1 MLSCCPVS
9 DMLHQQVCSHLT
21 GLNTFYGHLIL
32 KCKLFKNNMMQ
43 QRRHKTNKYS
53 TFCKKWSGI
62 HQMPS
67 QLLILVFV
75 LIFCIANYCPQHL
88 QMQDCKLEYH
98 SMNEIWG
105 RRISG
110 KGVYWG
116 KGESHEFS
124 KKAWKPVVPIGLL
137 LLLPK
142 KSLGWVKNVTFWVI
156 QKNMN
161 FDRKWV
167 ENVWYSRAFISS
179 TKV

>member
-1 MLSCCPVS
+1 MSWHHIILSFSSSVLQPAICVITS
-9 DMLHQQVCSHLT
+9 EFLFLT
-21 GLNTFYGHLIL
+21 FIEHD
-32 KCKLFKNNMMQ
+32 KDQ
-43 QRRHKTNKYS
+43 S
-53 TFCKKWSGI
+53 
-62 HQMPS
+62 
-67 QLLILVFV
+67 
-75 LIFCIANYCPQHL
+75 
-88 QMQDCKLEYH
+88 
-98 SMNEIWG
+98 

-142 KSLGWVKNVTFWVI
+142 KSLGWVKNITFWVI

-179 TKV
+179 TKVLVLHHFGKLRQNAIRFRQEMGQKKSQKITESLSKKGKIFF

>member
-1 MLSCCPVS
+1 MKQLSKNAEKN
-9 DMLHQQVCSHLT
+9 VCKFSV
-21 GLNTFYGHLIL
+21 LIL
-32 KCKLFKNNMMQ
+32 DLSFHTPWQ
-43 QRRHKTNKYS
+43 G
-53 TFCKKWSGI
+53 WSPNSSGQVTMTVGGPPAI
-62 HQMPS
+62 NITTRCS
-67 QLLILVFV
+67 ILLSFFLHWISF
-75 LIFCIANYCPQHL
+75 
-88 QMQDCKLEYH
+88 
-98 SMNEIWG
+98 

-156 QKNMN
+156 QKNMK
-161 FDRKWV
+161 FDRKCV